1 MENEIQN
8 DIATCPTPDTV
19 LLREVKNETFD
30 EVHVSNLC
38 SRAKFYRA
46 EIINTNITATVIRN
60 YLYTS
65 RHPASV

>member
-1 MENEIQN
+1 M
-8 DIATCPTPDTV
+8 
-19 LLREVKNETFD
+19 LLREAKNQTFD
-30 EVHVSNLC
+30 EIHMSN
-38 SRAKFYRA
+38 SKSTRAKFYRP